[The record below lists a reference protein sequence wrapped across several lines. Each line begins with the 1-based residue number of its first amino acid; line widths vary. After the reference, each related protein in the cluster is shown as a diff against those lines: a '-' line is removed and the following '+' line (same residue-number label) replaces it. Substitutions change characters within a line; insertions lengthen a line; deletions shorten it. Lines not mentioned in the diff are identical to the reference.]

1 MKTSG
6 VRPIAETPPQTM
18 TELGFCTLW
27 TNLCSSRMAEA
38 EVDNILSF
46 WRFEAS
52 STVNNFSSENKTFSS
67 PWLANR
73 VNSPLLL
80 DSLFARILSVRKWTR
95 FLLKEDSPKSLFTIL
110 LRDPRD
116 VFSSSA
122 IFLTDLRGFRQTRLL
137 TASFISLV
145 VAVTGR
151 TGTGFIW
158 QATCLSETSRFIPAG
173 WGSCYTAKV
182 PKSGYSGLHSELRV
196 ATFQC
201 QPLCSVVLVHYWN
214 NSNTWHWISPSP
226 SRNFKKYNS

>member
-116 VFSSSA
+116 IFSSSA

-137 TASFISLV
+137 TALFISLV

-151 TGTGFIW
+151 PERG
-158 QATCLSETSRFIPAG
+158 LSDKLPVSRKRFIVL
-173 WGSCYTAKV
+173 YTKF
-182 PKSGYSGLHSELRV
+182 LRFIGILRAFKICAV
-196 ATFQC
+196 VF
-201 QPLCSVVLVHYWN
+201 PLRN
-214 NSNTWHWISPSP
+214 NSIMAALSVSI
-226 SRNFKKYNS
+226 KKFQKV